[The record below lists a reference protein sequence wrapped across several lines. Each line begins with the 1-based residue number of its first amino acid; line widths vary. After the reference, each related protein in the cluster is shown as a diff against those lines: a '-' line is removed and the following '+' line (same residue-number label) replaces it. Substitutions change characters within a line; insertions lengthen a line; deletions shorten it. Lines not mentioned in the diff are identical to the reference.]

1 MVDIEALA
9 TEIGPAVMAAI
20 NAYGTAVLTKAE
32 DAAAGET
39 VRLGQRLLAKLLG
52 RAKSRAGIEGAV
64 TDVADAVDDPDFQ
77 AGLRAQIKKAL
88 REDSEL
94 AAELVDMLPESARQ
108 AVTASGERAIA
119 VGGDSSGINSTGD
132 GARNIFNVD
141 EVALSE
147 TIHAHRPAGRYSARG
162 PNHRGR
168 SGQQRHQLFRRL
180 RDERADRERPPA
192 AADHANGAGASP

>member
-1 MVDIEALA
+1 
-9 TEIGPAVMAAI
+9 
-20 NAYGTAVLTKAE
+20 
-32 DAAAGET
+32 
-39 VRLGQRLLAKLLG
+39 LGQRLLAKLLG

-64 TDVADAVDDPDFQ
+64 TDVADAAADPDFQ

-132 GARNIFNVD
+132 GAR
-141 EVALSE
+141 
-147 TIHAHRPAGRYSARG
+147 TI
-162 PNHRGR
+162 
-168 SGQQRHQLFRRL
+168 QRR
-180 RDERADRERPPA
+180 
-192 AADHANGAGASP
+192 